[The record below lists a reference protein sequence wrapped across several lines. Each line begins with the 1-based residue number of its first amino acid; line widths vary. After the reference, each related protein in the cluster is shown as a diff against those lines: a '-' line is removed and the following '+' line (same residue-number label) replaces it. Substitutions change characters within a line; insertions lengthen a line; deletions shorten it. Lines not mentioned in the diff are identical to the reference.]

1 MKQTA
6 VEWLINAIEANMDTI
21 PFEVKQQAK
30 EMEKEQ
36 MIDFAMEYVNSDSI
50 GCLWDGDSAP
60 ELDIDTS
67 AEQYYNRIFK
77 TNEK

>member
-36 MIDFAMEYVNSDSI
+36 IVNAWENGWENDSVR
-50 GCLWDGDSAP
+50 DDEVESAA
-60 ELDIDTS
+60 TK
-67 AEQYYNRIFK
+67 YYNKTFN